1 MEFIANYF
9 NFDKRNT
16 TYKAEIVGGFT
27 TFFTMAYALFLIP
40 DVLSLTGMP
49 KDAAFVATGLSAAI
63 GTLTMGILGK
73 SPMGLAPGIG
83 LNAFFTFSVCLGMGI
98 SWEVA
103 LAGVF
108 VSGIIFLLLSL
119 TGLREK
125 IINAIPNVL
134 KHAVTGGIGLFI
146 AFIGLQKAGIVVGDS
161 ATLVA
166 LGNLADPNVLL
177 SIFGLFAIGVLMVK
191 RVNIAIFVGMALTVI
206 VGMLSGL
213 IDLPT
218 AIISMPPSIA
228 ETFGVA
234 LKHLPEVFTPQMMMV
249 VFTFLFMDFFDTAG
263 TIVAVGQ
270 KTGLIKEDGTVE
282 GSSRALLADSLATVI
297 GSVLGTTNT
306 TSYIESLSGISVG
319 ARTGFASV
327 VTGVLFLIALLFSP
341 LLSVI
346 TASVTA
352 PALILVGVLMCS
364 SLVEIDWN
372 TPEIAIPAFLTIIM
386 MPLSY
391 SIAEGIAFGFIS
403 YVVMTL
409 FAGKEKRQSIHPIMF
424 ILAILF
430 TFYFISFK

>member
-1 MEFIANYF
+1 
-9 NFDKRNT
+9 
-16 TYKAEIVGGFT
+16 
-27 TFFTMAYALFLIP
+27 
-40 DVLSLTGMP
+40 
-49 KDAAFVATGLSAAI
+49 
-63 GTLTMGILGK
+63 GK

-206 VGMLSGL
+206 VGMVSGL

-228 ETFGVA
+228 PTFGVA